1 MAGPITQ
8 SSVSLS
14 EPVKNSHFAFAA
26 MTTLF
31 FIWGFITALND
42 ILIPH
47 LKAAFDLNYTQA
59 MLVQFCFFGAYFIIS
74 PFAGKLI
81 ERIGYIRGI
90 ITGLVTIAIGC
101 SLFYP
106 AAEVEVYAVFLLGL
120 FILASGVTIL
130 QVSANPYVAVL
141 GPEKTATSR

>member
-81 ERIGYIRGI
+81 ERIGYNRGI

-101 SLFYP
+101 SL
-106 AAEVEVYAVFLLGL
+106 
-120 FILASGVTIL
+120 
-130 QVSANPYVAVL
+130 
-141 GPEKTATSR
+141 